1 MPPNSKVKA
10 AHVIFSDPY
19 RGILVLLNDKNNW
32 MLPGGNIDRSDPSVR
47 YGAWRELK
55 EESGYKATEKN
66 LEPVDMSRPNHQIF
80 YYKAGRHSKPIDWD
94 TIFKT
99 RTHKKEA
106 FDYAFVVPAGRTPSG
121 NIQLAVLDKYGNF
134 IEPEDNN
141 KGRVIKPTFRWGK
154 QTIGQLQ
161 EALEGTYF
169 QNRLIPLLPA
179 FKEGQIDAF
188 TFYEDK
194 KNAVSTVST
203 VSSGSV
209 VPAGTVTDYGSARF
223 MQSVALL
230 AAGFA
235 MGAAVAMMQ

>member
-10 AHVIFSDPY
+10 AHVIFSDPN

-66 LEPVDMSRPNHQIF
+66 LEPVDMLSRPDHQIF
-80 YYKAGRHSKPIDWD
+80 FYKSGRHSKPIDWD
-94 TIFKT
+94 PIFKS

-106 FDYAFVVPAGRTPSG
+106 FDYAFVVPAGKTRSG
-121 NIQLAVLDKYGNF
+121 KIQLAVLDKYGNF
-134 IEPEDNN
+134 IEPEYNK
-141 KGRVIKPTFRWGK
+141 KGRLIKPTFRWGN

-161 EALEGTYF
+161 EAFKSMYF
-169 QNRLIPLLPA
+169 QNRLIPLLPE
-179 FKEGQIDAF
+179 FENGQTEAV
-188 TFYEDK
+188 TFYENK
-194 KNAVSTVST
+194 TNAVSTVST
-203 VSSGSV
+203 V
-209 VPAGTVTDYGSARF
+209 PAGTVTDYASARF

-235 MGAAVAMMQ
+235 MGAAAAMMQ